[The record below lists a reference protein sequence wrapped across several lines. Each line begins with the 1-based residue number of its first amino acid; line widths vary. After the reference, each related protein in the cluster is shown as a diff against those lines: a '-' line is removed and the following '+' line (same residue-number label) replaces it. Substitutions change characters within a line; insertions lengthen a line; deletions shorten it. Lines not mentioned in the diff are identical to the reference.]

1 MLTGIKEGLP
11 WITDYHILKNKR
23 YILTSSSES
32 EKTVDLWSLDSG
44 TIVKSWK
51 QKTLQ
56 QVVQIISA
64 EYDLKSGDSKLKIPS
79 SWFTT
84 DIKLGVSLRWL
95 TS

>member
-1 MLTGIKEGLP
+1 M
-11 WITDYHILKNKR
+11 KNKR

-44 TIVKSWK
+44 KVIKSWK

-56 QVVQIISA
+56 QVIQVINSD
-64 EYDLKSGDSKLKIPS
+64 YDLKTGVDPAPGKKPVKIPS

-84 DIKLGVSLRWL
+84 DIKLGVSFPI
-95 TS
+95 